1 MKVFIS
7 WSGEQSKHIALAL
20 REWLPR
26 VIQAIV
32 PYMSDE
38 DNEAGTL
45 WDEVLTT
52 ELDASNFGILCLT
65 PSNVQSPWMHFE
77 AGAISKT
84 VTDYKAR
91 VVPLLYHLT
100 PTDVRPPLSRF
111 MSKPLNRRGI
121 LDTLASVNQLLPDNQ
136 RLKDADLSELFEIV
150 WTTNLEERLE
160 TVPVGKDAQPRKPE
174 DILEEVLGLVRSLDS
189 RLSISGEALGA
200 PNLGGKSLHA
210 WLRQIAGPN
219 GLVVSD
225 SKGYV
230 VRVPSLAHISRKD
243 MSLFFALKDYLAA
256 TESLEIRLIEEN
268 AKIR

>member
-7 WSGEQSKHIALAL
+7 WSGRQSKHIALAL

-26 VIQAIV
+26 VIQAIE

-100 PTDVRPPLSRF
+100 PTDVRPPLNRF
-111 MSKPLNRRGI
+111 MSKPLDRKGI
-121 LDTLASVNQLLPDNQ
+121 LDTLRSINQFLPVDQ
-136 RLKDADLSELFEIV
+136 RLKDADLNELFEIV
-150 WTTNLEERLE
+150 WTTSLEKKLN
-160 TVPVGKDAQPRKPE
+160 TVPVGKEVEPRKPD
-174 DILEEVLGLVRSLDS
+174 DILEEILELVRSLSFRPSTSGDA
-189 RLSISGEALGA
+189 LSA
-200 PNLGGKSLHA
+200 PNLSGKSLYA
-210 WLRQIAGPN
+210 WLRQVAGPN
-219 GLVVSD
+219 GAVVSD
-225 SKGYV
+225 RNGYT
-230 VRVPSLAHISRKD
+230 VRVPSLENVNRKV
-243 MSLFFALKDYLAA
+243 MSLFFAVKEFLAA
-256 TESLEIRLIEEN
+256 TESLEVRLIEERAVEN
-268 AKIR
+268 